1 MSTETQSTER
11 EIVAYATKGGKLAK
25 ITTAVKTWGEL
36 KPLLKAQ
43 GYDLNS
49 LLAAENVNRADLVND
64 LAVLPE
70 GPFKVFLRP
79 KQTKSGA
86 DLPYKEVRAKIQALI
101 ASDGDAAKAHFNEG
115 KNYTTKKGDELNVL
129 LNSYKGGSKT
139 TTSSAKAEPKK
150 AEPKAKKEAVKTEA
164 PKAESKASPKA
175 SEAQEFSEEG
185 CIKVAVEAL
194 SKIKSVDTT
203 AIISLV
209 EDLLTTPVKEA
220 EPVKREPTEEEL
232 LAEEAK
238 SFLSGY

>member
-1 MSTETQSTER
+1 MSTETQIAVR
-11 EIVAYATKGGKLAK
+11 EIVAYATKGGKIAK
-25 ITTAVKTWGEL
+25 INTDVKTWGEL
-36 KPLLKAQ
+36 KPLLKRE

-49 LLAAENVNRADLVND
+49 LLAAESINRADLVND

-70 GPFKVFLRP
+70 GPFRVFLRP

-86 DLPYKEVRAKIQALI
+86 DLPYKEVRAKVQEII
-101 ASDGDAAKAHFNEG
+101 ASDGDVAKAHFNEG

-129 LNSYKGGSKT
+129 LNSYKGGSG
-139 TTSSAKAEPKK
+139 TTSSAKAEPK
-150 AEPKAKKEAVKTEA
+150 EEVVKTEE
-164 PKAESKASPKA
+164 KSSPKA

-203 AIISLV
+203 GVISLV
-209 EDLLTTPVKEA
+209 KDLLKGNVPAAPEK
-220 EPVKREPTEEEL
+220 KEPTEEEL

-238 SFLSGY
+238 AFMEGY

>member
-1 MSTETQSTER
+1 MNTETQTAVR
-11 EIVAYATKGGKLAK
+11 EIVAYATKGGKIAK
-25 ITTAVKTWGEL
+25 INTDAKTWGEL
-36 KPLLKAQ
+36 KPLLKME

-49 LLAAENVNRADLVND
+49 LLAAESINRADLVND

-70 GPFKVFLRP
+70 GPFRVFLRP

-86 DLPYKEVRAKIQALI
+86 DLPYKEVRAKVQELI
-101 ASDGDAAKAHFNEG
+101 ASDGDVAKAHFNEG

-129 LNSYKGGSKT
+129 LNSYKGGSG

-150 AEPKAKKEAVKTEA
+150 EAVKIEA
-164 PKAESKASPKA
+164 PKVQEKASPKA

-209 EDLLTTPVKEA
+209 KDLLKGNVPAAAPVK
-220 EPVKREPTEEEL
+220 KEPTEEEL
-232 LAEEAK
+232 LAAEAK
-238 SFLSGY
+238 AFMEGY

>member
-1 MSTETQSTER
+1 MSTETQNAVR
-11 EIVAYATKGGKLAK
+11 EIVAYATKGGKIAK
-25 ITTAVKTWGEL
+25 INSDVKTWGEL
-36 KPLLKAQ
+36 KPLLKRE

-49 LLAAENVNRADLVND
+49 LLAAESINRADLVND

-70 GPFKVFLRP
+70 GPFRVFLRP

-86 DLPYKEVRAKIQALI
+86 DLPYKEVRAKVQELI
-101 ASDGDAAKAHFNEG
+101 ASDGDVAKAHFNEG

-129 LNSYKGGSKT
+129 LNSYKGGSV

-150 AEPKAKKEAVKTEA
+150 EEPKA
-164 PKAESKASPKA
+164 PKAEEKASPKA

-194 SKIKSVDTT
+194 SKIKSVNT
-203 AIISLV
+203 ANVISLV
-209 EDLLTTPVKEA
+209 KDLLNENVPAAAPVK
-220 EPVKREPTEEEL
+220 KEPTEEEL

-238 SFLSGY
+238 AFMEGY

>member
-1 MSTETQSTER
+1 MSTETQNAVR
-11 EIVAYATKGGKLAK
+11 EIVAYATKGGKIAK
-25 ITTAVKTWGEL
+25 INTDVKTWGEL
-36 KPLLKAQ
+36 KPLLKRE

-49 LLAAENVNRADLVND
+49 LLAAESINRADLVND

-70 GPFKVFLRP
+70 GPFRVFLRP

-86 DLPYKEVRAKIQALI
+86 DLPYKEVRAKVQELI
-101 ASDGDAAKAHFNEG
+101 ASDGDVAKAHFNEG

-129 LNSYKGGSKT
+129 LNSYKGGSV

-150 AEPKAKKEAVKTEA
+150 EEPKAKEESV
-164 PKAESKASPKA
+164 KAEEKSSPKA

-194 SKIKSVDTT
+194 SKIKSVDT
-203 AIISLV
+203 ADVISLV
-209 EDLLTTPVKEA
+209 KDLLKGKATPVK
-220 EPVKREPTEEEL
+220 KEPTEEEL

-238 SFLSGY
+238 AFMEGY

>member
-1 MSTETQSTER
+1 MSTETQIAVR
-11 EIVAYATKGGKLAK
+11 EIVAYATKGGKIAK
-25 ITTAVKTWGEL
+25 INTDVKTWGEL
-36 KPLLKAQ
+36 KPLLKRE

-49 LLAAENVNRADLVND
+49 LLAAESINRADLVND

-70 GPFKVFLRP
+70 GPFRVFLRP

-86 DLPYKEVRAKIQALI
+86 DLPYKEVRAKVQELI
-101 ASDGDAAKAHFNEG
+101 ASDGDVAKAHFNEG

-129 LNSYKGGSKT
+129 LNSYKGGSG

-150 AEPKAKKEAVKTEA
+150 EAVK
-164 PKAESKASPKA
+164 AEEKASPKA

-194 SKIKSVDTT
+194 SKIKSVNT
-203 AIISLV
+203 ANVISLV
-209 EDLLTTPVKEA
+209 KDLLNENVSAAAPVK
-220 EPVKREPTEEEL
+220 KEPTEEEL

-238 SFLSGY
+238 AFMEGY

>member
-1 MSTETQSTER
+1 MSTETQNAVR
-11 EIVAYATKGGKLAK
+11 EIVAYATKGGKIAK
-25 ITTAVKTWGEL
+25 INSDVKTWGEL
-36 KPLLKAQ
+36 KPLLKME

-49 LLAAENVNRADLVND
+49 LLAAESINRADLVND

-70 GPFKVFLRP
+70 GPFRVFLRP

-86 DLPYKEVRAKIQALI
+86 DLPYKEVRAKVQELI
-101 ASDGDAAKAHFNEG
+101 ASDGDVAKAHFNEG

-129 LNSYKGGSKT
+129 LNSYKGGSG

-150 AEPKAKKEAVKTEA
+150 EAVKIEA
-164 PKAESKASPKA
+164 PKAEEKASPKA

-209 EDLLTTPVKEA
+209 KDLLSVPVKEA
-220 EPVKREPTEEEL
+220 APVKREPTEEEI

-238 SFLSGY
+238 AFMEGY

>member
-1 MSTETQSTER
+1 MSTETQIAVR
-11 EIVAYATKGGKLAK
+11 EIVAYATKGGKIAK
-25 ITTAVKTWGEL
+25 INTAVKTWGEL
-36 KPLLKAQ
+36 KPLLKRE

-49 LLAAENVNRADLVND
+49 LLAAESINRADLVND

-70 GPFKVFLRP
+70 GPFRVFLRP

-86 DLPYKEVRAKIQALI
+86 DLPYKEVRAKVQELI
-101 ASDGDAAKAHFNEG
+101 ASDGDVAKAHFNEG

-129 LNSYKGGSKT
+129 LNSYKGGSG

-150 AEPKAKKEAVKTEA
+150 EAVK
-164 PKAESKASPKA
+164 AEEKASPKA

-203 AIISLV
+203 AIVSLV
-209 EDLLTTPVKEA
+209 KDLLKGNVPA
-220 EPVKREPTEEEL
+220 AAPVKREPTEEEI

-238 SFLSGY
+238 AFMEGY

>member
-1 MSTETQSTER
+1 MSTETQTAVR
-11 EIVAYATKGGKLAK
+11 EIVAYATKGGKIAK
-25 ITTAVKTWGEL
+25 INSDVKTWGEL
-36 KPLLKAQ
+36 KPLLKMK
-43 GYDLNS
+43 GYALNS
-49 LLAAENVNRADLVND
+49 LLAAESINRADLVND

-70 GPFKVFLRP
+70 GPFRVFLRP

-86 DLPYKEVRAKIQALI
+86 DLPYKEVRAKVQELI
-101 ASDGDAAKAHFNEG
+101 ASDGDVAKAHFNEG

-129 LNSYKGGSKT
+129 LNSYKGGSG

-150 AEPKAKKEAVKTEA
+150 EAVKIEA
-164 PKAESKASPKA
+164 PKAEEKASPKA

-209 EDLLTTPVKEA
+209 KDLLSVPVKEA
-220 EPVKREPTEEEL
+220 APVKREPTEEEI

-238 SFLSGY
+238 AFMEGY

>member
-1 MSTETQSTER
+1 MSTETQNAVR
-11 EIVAYATKGGKLAK
+11 EIVAYATKGGKIAK
-25 ITTAVKTWGEL
+25 INSDVKTWGEL
-36 KPLLKAQ
+36 KPLLKRE

-49 LLAAENVNRADLVND
+49 LLAAESINRADLVND

-70 GPFKVFLRP
+70 GPFRVFLRP

-86 DLPYKEVRAKIQALI
+86 DLPYKEVRAKVQELI
-101 ASDGDAAKAHFNEG
+101 ASDGDVAKAHFNEG

-129 LNSYKGGSKT
+129 LNSYKGGSG

-150 AEPKAKKEAVKTEA
+150 EEPKA
-164 PKAESKASPKA
+164 PKAEEKSSPKA

-209 EDLLTTPVKEA
+209 KDLLKGNVPAAAPVK
-220 EPVKREPTEEEL
+220 KEPTEEEL

-238 SFLSGY
+238 AFMEGY

>member
-1 MSTETQSTER
+1 MSTETQIAVR
-11 EIVAYATKGGKLAK
+11 EIVAYATKGGKIAK
-25 ITTAVKTWGEL
+25 INSDVKTWGEL
-36 KPLLKAQ
+36 KPLLKME

-49 LLAAENVNRADLVND
+49 LLAAESINRADLVND

-70 GPFKVFLRP
+70 GPFRVFLRP
-79 KQTKSGA
+79 KQTKSGT
-86 DLPYKEVRAKIQALI
+86 DLPYKEVRAKVQELI
-101 ASDGDAAKAHFNEG
+101 ASDGDVAKAHFNEG

-129 LNSYKGGSKT
+129 LNSYKGGSG

-150 AEPKAKKEAVKTEA
+150 EEPKA
-164 PKAESKASPKA
+164 PKAEEQASSKA

-209 EDLLTTPVKEA
+209 KDLLKGNVSAAAPVK
-220 EPVKREPTEEEL
+220 KEPTEEEL
-232 LAEEAK
+232 LAAEAK
-238 SFLSGY
+238 AFMEGY

>member
-1 MSTETQSTER
+1 MSTETQIAVR
-11 EIVAYATKGGKLAK
+11 EIVAYATKGGKIAK
-25 ITTAVKTWGEL
+25 INSDVKTWGEL
-36 KPLLKAQ
+36 KPLLKRE

-49 LLAAENVNRADLVND
+49 LLAAESINRADLVND

-70 GPFKVFLRP
+70 GPFRVFLRP

-86 DLPYKEVRAKIQALI
+86 DLPYKEVRAKVQELI
-101 ASDGDAAKAHFNEG
+101 ASDGDVAKAHFNEG

-129 LNSYKGGSKT
+129 LNSYKGGSG

-150 AEPKAKKEAVKTEA
+150 EEPKVKEESV
-164 PKAESKASPKA
+164 KAEEKASPKA

-194 SKIKSVDTT
+194 SKIKSVNT
-203 AIISLV
+203 ANVISLV
-209 EDLLTTPVKEA
+209 KDLLNENVSAAAPVK
-220 EPVKREPTEEEL
+220 KEPTEEEL

-238 SFLSGY
+238 AFMEGY

>member
-1 MSTETQSTER
+1 MNTETQTAVR
-11 EIVAYATKGGKLAK
+11 EIVAYATKGGKIAK
-25 ITTAVKTWGEL
+25 INTDAKTWGEL
-36 KPLLKAQ
+36 KPLLKME

-49 LLAAENVNRADLVND
+49 LLAAESINRADLVND

-70 GPFKVFLRP
+70 GPFRVFLRP

-86 DLPYKEVRAKIQALI
+86 DLPYKEVRAKVQELI
-101 ASDGDAAKAHFNEG
+101 ASDGDVAKAHFNEG

-129 LNSYKGGSKT
+129 LNSYKGGSG

-150 AEPKAKKEAVKTEA
+150 EAVKIEA
-164 PKAESKASPKA
+164 PKVQEKASPKA
-175 SEAQEFSEEG
+175 SEAQEFREEG

-209 EDLLTTPVKEA
+209 KDLLKGNVPAAAPVK
-220 EPVKREPTEEEL
+220 KEPTEEEL
-232 LAEEAK
+232 LAAEAK
-238 SFLSGY
+238 AFMEGY

>member
-1 MSTETQSTER
+1 MSTETQIAVR
-11 EIVAYATKGGKLAK
+11 EIVAYATKGGKIAK
-25 ITTAVKTWGEL
+25 INTDAKTWGEL
-36 KPLLKAQ
+36 KPLLKME

-49 LLAAENVNRADLVND
+49 LLAAESINRADLVND

-70 GPFKVFLRP
+70 GPFRVFLRP

-86 DLPYKEVRAKIQALI
+86 DLPYKEVRAKVQELI
-101 ASDGDAAKAHFNEG
+101 ASDGDVAKAHFNEG

-129 LNSYKGGSKT
+129 LNSYKGGSG

-150 AEPKAKKEAVKTEA
+150 EAVK
-164 PKAESKASPKA
+164 AEEKASPKA

-209 EDLLTTPVKEA
+209 KDLLKGNVPAAAPVK
-220 EPVKREPTEEEL
+220 KEPTEEEL
-232 LAEEAK
+232 LAAEAK
-238 SFLSGY
+238 AFMEGY

>member
-1 MSTETQSTER
+1 MSTETQNAVR
-11 EIVAYATKGGKLAK
+11 EIVAYATKGGKIAK
-25 ITTAVKTWGEL
+25 INSDVKTWGEL
-36 KPLLKAQ
+36 KPLLKME

-49 LLAAENVNRADLVND
+49 LLAAESINRADLVND

-70 GPFKVFLRP
+70 GPFRVFLRP

-86 DLPYKEVRAKIQALI
+86 DLPYKEVRAKVQELI
-101 ASDGDAAKAHFNEG
+101 ASDGDVAKAHFNEG

-129 LNSYKGGSKT
+129 LNSYKGGSV
-139 TTSSAKAEPKK
+139 TTSSAKAEPKVK
-150 AEPKAKKEAVKTEA
+150 EEAVKTEA
-164 PKAESKASPKA
+164 PKAEEKASPKA

-203 AIISLV
+203 GVISLV
-209 EDLLTTPVKEA
+209 KDLLNENVSAAAPVK
-220 EPVKREPTEEEL
+220 KEPTEEEL

-238 SFLSGY
+238 AFMEGY

>member
-1 MSTETQSTER
+1 MSTETQNAVR
-11 EIVAYATKGGKLAK
+11 EIVAYATKGGKIAK
-25 ITTAVKTWGEL
+25 INSDVKTWGEL
-36 KPLLKAQ
+36 KPLLKME

-49 LLAAENVNRADLVND
+49 LLAAESINRADLVND

-70 GPFKVFLRP
+70 GPFRVFLRP

-86 DLPYKEVRAKIQALI
+86 DLPYKEVRAKVQELI
-101 ASDGDAAKAHFNEG
+101 ASDGDVAKAHFNEG

-129 LNSYKGGSKT
+129 LNSYKGGSG
-139 TTSSAKAEPKK
+139 TTSSAKAEP
-150 AEPKAKKEAVKTEA
+150 EKEAVKIEA
-164 PKAESKASPKA
+164 PKAEEKASPKA

-203 AIISLV
+203 AIVSLV
-209 EDLLTTPVKEA
+209 KDLLKGNVPAAAPVK
-220 EPVKREPTEEEL
+220 KEPTEEDL

-238 SFLSGY
+238 AFMEGY

>member
-1 MSTETQSTER
+1 MSTETQTAVR
-11 EIVAYATKGGKLAK
+11 EIVAYATKGGKIAK
-25 ITTAVKTWGEL
+25 INSDVKTWGEL
-36 KPLLKAQ
+36 KPLLKME

-49 LLAAENVNRADLVND
+49 LLAAESINRADLVND

-70 GPFKVFLRP
+70 GPFRVFLRP

-86 DLPYKEVRAKIQALI
+86 DLPYKEVRAKVQELI
-101 ASDGDAAKAHFNEG
+101 ASDGDVAKAHFNEG

-129 LNSYKGGSKT
+129 LNSYKGGSG

-150 AEPKAKKEAVKTEA
+150 EEPKA
-164 PKAESKASPKA
+164 PKAEEKASPKA

-194 SKIKSVDTT
+194 SKIKSVNT
-203 AIISLV
+203 ANVISLV
-209 EDLLTTPVKEA
+209 KDLLNENVSAAAPVK
-220 EPVKREPTEEEL
+220 KEPTEEEL

-238 SFLSGY
+238 AFMEGY

>member
-1 MSTETQSTER
+1 MSTETQTAVR
-11 EIVAYATKGGKLAK
+11 EIVAYATKGGKIAK
-25 ITTAVKTWGEL
+25 INTDAKTWGEL
-36 KPLLKAQ
+36 KPLLKME

-49 LLAAENVNRADLVND
+49 LLAAESINRADLVND

-70 GPFKVFLRP
+70 GPFRVFLRP

-86 DLPYKEVRAKIQALI
+86 DLPYKEVRAKVQELI
-101 ASDGDAAKAHFNEG
+101 ASDGDVAKAHFNEG

-129 LNSYKGGSKT
+129 LNSYKGGSG

-150 AEPKAKKEAVKTEA
+150 EEPKA
-164 PKAESKASPKA
+164 PKAEEKASPKA

-209 EDLLTTPVKEA
+209 KDLLKGNVPAAAPVK
-220 EPVKREPTEEEL
+220 KEPTEEEL
-232 LAEEAK
+232 LAAEAK
-238 SFLSGY
+238 AFMEGY

>member
-1 MSTETQSTER
+1 MSTETQTAVR
-11 EIVAYATKGGKLAK
+11 EIVAYATKGGKIAK
-25 ITTAVKTWGEL
+25 INSDVKTWGEL
-36 KPLLKAQ
+36 KPLLKRE

-49 LLAAENVNRADLVND
+49 LLAAESISRADLVND

-70 GPFKVFLRP
+70 GPFRVFLRP

-86 DLPYKEVRAKIQALI
+86 DLPYKEVRAKVQELI
-101 ASDGDAAKAHFNEG
+101 ASDGDVAKAHFNEG

-129 LNSYKGGSKT
+129 LNSYKGGSG

-150 AEPKAKKEAVKTEA
+150 EEPKA
-164 PKAESKASPKA
+164 PKAEEKASPKA

-194 SKIKSVDTT
+194 SKIKSVNT
-203 AIISLV
+203 ANVISLV
-209 EDLLTTPVKEA
+209 KDLLNENVSAAAPVK
-220 EPVKREPTEEEL
+220 KEPTEEEL

-238 SFLSGY
+238 AFMEGY

>member
-1 MSTETQSTER
+1 MSTETQNAVR
-11 EIVAYATKGGKLAK
+11 EIVAYATKGGKIAK
-25 ITTAVKTWGEL
+25 INTDVKTWGEL
-36 KPLLKAQ
+36 KPLLRNE

-49 LLAAENVNRADLVND
+49 LLAAENINRADLVND

-86 DLPYKEVRAKIQALI
+86 DLPYKEVRAKIQELI
-101 ASDGDAAKAHFNEG
+101 ASDGDVAKAHFNVD

-139 TTSSAKAEPKK
+139 ASISKAEPV
-150 AEPKAKKEAVKTEA
+150 KEEK
-164 PKAESKASPKA
+164 SPKA
-175 SEAQEFSEEG
+175 CEAQDFSEEG

-203 AIISLV
+203 TVISLV
-209 EDLLTTPVKEA
+209 KDLLKGNVPAEA
-220 EPVKREPTEEEL
+220 PVKREPTEEEL
-232 LAEEAK
+232 LAEEFK
-238 SFLSGY
+238 SFMEGYY

>member
-1 MSTETQSTER
+1 MSTETQNAVR
-11 EIVAYATKGGKLAK
+11 EIVAYATKGGKIAK
-25 ITTAVKTWGEL
+25 INSDVKTWGEL
-36 KPLLKAQ
+36 KPLLKRE

-49 LLAAENVNRADLVND
+49 LLAAESINRADLVND

-70 GPFKVFLRP
+70 GPFRVFLRP

-86 DLPYKEVRAKIQALI
+86 DLPYKEVRAKVQELI
-101 ASDGDAAKAHFNEG
+101 ASDGDVAKAHFNEG

-129 LNSYKGGSKT
+129 LNSYKGGAG
-139 TTSSAKAEPKK
+139 TTSSAKTEPQK
-150 AEPKAKKEAVKTEA
+150 AEPKA
-164 PKAESKASPKA
+164 SPKV

-203 AIISLV
+203 QVISLV
-209 EDLLTTPVKEA
+209 KDLLKGNVSAAAPVK
-220 EPVKREPTEEEL
+220 KEPTEEDL

-238 SFLSGY
+238 AFMKGY